1 MSGFALRAEPA
12 SARSHDPVISLFE
25 FWPGWLFY
33 LPVVAQWIWLGLRY
47 GDISL
52 PTAANPTIETG
63 GLCGESKT
71 AILDLVRPEVR
82 DCLAPYTSVL
92 TGSREQQEAA
102 LALAADK
109 LGWPLVVKP
118 DIGCNGTGVRIAHNP
133 AQLATALASFPRGVR
148 VMLQAFVDAPGEA
161 GLFYIRRP
169 GEARGRITSL
179 TLKSS
184 PVVVGDGRTC
194 LRDLVLAHPR
204 AGRVPHLY
212 LPRLAARW
220 TEIPPTESV
229 VPLVFTGNH
238 CKGSVFHDGAAE
250 ITPALTEWAERVARG
265 IPGFHFGRIDLRY
278 PTDAALRRAEA
289 LTILEVNGVGSEATH
304 IWDPRC
310 SLRQA
315 YASQF
320 SHYRA
325 AFEIGRAMRA
335 AGHPPCGLREMKR
348 QWQRQRLLMASY
360 PMND

>member
-12 SARSHDPVISLFE
+12 SARAEDPVISLFE
-25 FWPGWLFY
+25 FCPGWLFY

-47 GDISL
+47 GDMSL

-71 AILDLVRPEVR
+71 AILDLVHPDVQ
-82 DCLAPYTSVL
+82 DCFAPYASVL
-92 TGSREQQEAA
+92 TGPHEGDDAAAA
-102 LALAADK
+102 LATRP

-118 DIGCNGTGVRIAHNP
+118 DIGCNGAGVRVVHGP
-133 AQLATALASFPRGVR
+133 AQLTAALADFPHGVR
-148 VMLQAFVDAPGEA
+148 VVLQAFVDAPGEA

-194 LRDLVLAHPR
+194 LRDLILAHPR
-204 AGRVPHLY
+204 ASRVPQLY

-220 TEIPPTESV
+220 AEVPATGAV

-250 ITPALTEWAERVARG
+250 VTPALTAWAERVARG

-278 PTDAALRRAEA
+278 PTDAALRRAEG

-348 QWQRQRLLMASY
+348 QWLRQRRLMASY
-360 PMND
+360 PMNE